1 MFFQLGDL
9 GHSQQH
15 LHANTSRA
23 TSQHRTR
30 LYRQQDTTKPKPS
43 NDKLRPLAPFYHLDT
58 DTDRSNGAH
67 MDSRQ
72 VASFKTSC
80 CVLIWVS
87 NDMGIECLSTRSLPY
102 RLAAFTRHTKSC
114 ARKRPMHCKQDTKL
128 TKPPHKTYQ
137 VSGEETTQTLNRNMG
152 GASCLLLPV
161 GCRWDDQELQSA
173 TLVLLHQLPLEL
185 LHLLHLSHNMSCYT
199 ILFHLFPLAPDQQDC
214 VYLTAMA
221 AVECGGFMWWI
232 LVYLPR
238 SSWV

>member
-1 MFFQLGDL
+1 M
-9 GHSQQH
+9 HQQVVRNAVCR
-15 LHANTSRA
+15 LQPTSFRER
-23 TSQHRTR
+23 QHPCILEKTPTPMHTCVRGACAI
-30 LYRQQDTTKPKPS
+30 
-43 NDKLRPLAPFYHLDT
+43 PLP
-58 DTDRSNGAH
+58 RSNGAH

-173 TLVLLHQLPLEL
+173 TLVLLPPLPLEL